1 MTPEG
6 ELKAEVNEYLRD
18 SGRFFLRMQSGRVK
32 VKRGVMHLCP
42 EGTADYLVCCPD
54 PRWIE
59 LKAPGAKTKKER
71 AEKQQEFA
79 DRVIALGHKHL
90 TAETLDEVIDFV
102 K

>member
-6 ELKAEVNEYLRD
+6 AVKAEVQDFLKR
-18 SGRFFLRMQSGRVK
+18 SGRFFLRLNSGRVK
-32 VKRGVMHLCP
+32 VKRGFIHLCP
-42 EGTADYLVCCPD
+42 EGTADFLVCCPD

-59 LKAPGAKTKKER
+59 LKAEGQRTKKER

-79 DRVIALGHKHL
+79 EMVQAMGHRHL
-90 TAETLDEVIDFV
+90 QATNVEQVMEFL